1 MTGVT
6 TIITCM
12 TEPERP
18 FVADAIR
25 SVQRQT
31 VPTRIILCVAEDN
44 EWIDDM
50 LASLEPGVEL
60 LRLKPAWAGAVRNR
74 AIERSRTEFVA
85 FLDGDDVWKPAKI
98 AKQLDFM
105 ARYPELDVIGTK
117 HVLIRAE
124 GTPYFFGFAKEL
136 PMLSTW
142 LGRTDFFLRYPFDD
156 SAAIDEDAIFW
167 DDVLKIKGRYA
178 IMDEFLINYRVRE
191 VSLSSRSP
199 EKQRK
204 MAYAR
209 RSRIF
214 GMRPVLLGVSYAVNL
229 GLRVRKLAV
238 SG

>member
-12 TEPERP
+12 TDAERP
-18 FVADAIR
+18 FVAVAIR